1 MEQGGQ
7 ATSDRL
13 RKQFSLLLS
22 KVETFLR
29 DSGCTLQ
36 SLLVC
41 VMDVKHV
48 RSSVKGCT
56 LKELESASKAS
67 DVLLVLKKR
76 NLVSS
81 IHYEV
86 AKHIIISLCSE
97 CGDLRMSLANYE
109 AIYEQ
114 FSRTPVHKSCICREG
129 RFEVLSGEDAEDNIN
144 IAITADDGSTSFEDI
159 FDLENIIAKAFRCSQ
174 LVLHIR
180 CIEFQPPHLTL
191 VYGIPCSM
199 VDSIFP
205 LTLEEWEKLKFHGIS
220 EIHCTD
226 WHYMLDEKGSAHVI
240 ECAPVLIVT
249 IITHTQHLLLQS
261 WNLLIMTNYFLRK
274 VKSK

>member
-22 KVETFLR
+22 RAENFLR
-29 DSGCTLQ
+29 DSGCTPQ

-48 RSSVKGCT
+48 RSSVKGVT
-56 LKELESASKAS
+56 LKELKYASEAS
-67 DVLLVLKKR
+67 DVFLVLKKR

-86 AKHIIISLCSE
+86 AKRIILSLCSE
-97 CGDLRMSLANYE
+97 CGDLQMSLANYE
-109 AIYEQ
+109 AFYEQ
-114 FSRTPVHKSCICREG
+114 FSSTPVHKSCICREG
-129 RFEVLSGEDAEDNIN
+129 RFEVLSGEDAEDSIN
-144 IAITADDGSTSFEDI
+144 ITIRADDGSTSFGDI

-174 LVLHIR
+174 LVLHIQY
-180 CIEFQPPHLTL
+180 IELQPPHLTL
-191 VYGIPCSM
+191 IYGIPCSM

-205 LTLEEWEKLKFHGIS
+205 LTLEEWDELRSHSMS
-220 EIHCTD
+220 EIRCAEC
-226 WHYMLDEKGSAHVI
+226 HYMLDDKGSALEIMH
-240 ECAPVLIVT
+240 VLIV
-249 IITHTQHLLLQS
+249 ITLLLTCS
-261 WNLLIMTNYFLRK
+261 SYWCSHGIC
-274 VKSK
+274 